1 MIDKTF
7 FEKVYRIGM
16 HEVEMSEYA
25 VVTMKTPVFEHDGIK
40 FVFYTY
46 YHDNDDVQRV
56 ERVIKFSFEE
66 FMSLSIE
73 EIFERFSVVEDEL
86 KEIFYKFLRRM

>member
-1 MIDKTF
+1 MFDKNF
-7 FEKVYRIGM
+7 FDKVYSIGM

-25 VVTMKTPVFEHDGIK
+25 VVTMETPVFGDDGIK

-46 YHDNDDVQRV
+46 YHDNDEVKRV
-56 ERVIKFSFEE
+56 ERVIHFSFEE
-66 FMSLSIE
+66 FMAMNID

-86 KEIFYKFLRRM
+86 EEIYYKR

>member
-7 FEKVYRIGM
+7 FEKVYSIGM

-46 YHDNDDVQRV
+46 DNIQRV

>member
-7 FEKVYRIGM
+7 FEKVYSIGM

-25 VVTMKTPVFEHDGIK
+25 VVTMETPVFGDDGIK
-40 FVFYTY
+40 FVFYSY
-46 YHDNDDVQRV
+46 SHKDDEVKRV
-56 ERVIKFSFEE
+56 ERVINFSFDE
-66 FMSLSIE
+66 FVALSIE

-86 KEIFYKFLRRM
+86 KEIFYKRY